1 MRIVPSLVAFAIVGS
16 ASAAFFALTVPTE
29 VQSPGTQQ
37 GEVVSLERSP
47 NCLGCHGYY
56 DPDVSPSDTW
66 SGGMMAHSGRD
77 PLFWAAVAIAEQDFD
92 GVGDLCIRCHSPAGW
107 LDNRSTPTDGSAL
120 LDQEDGGGVECM
132 LCHRLVNPDGSEH
145 LGTQNSPFEANTGG
159 TNPEAY
165 LGGGMFVLAD
175 TVDRYGPYDTTFTA
189 PHGSQQ
195 SNYHRSSDLCGTC
208 HDVSNPVVGD
218 LAHNNGAMDD
228 LPSGSFS
235 GVLGA
240 PVDDK
245 AAFNNKPHAYG
256 VVERTFSEHKA
267 SGFDEIAVSSF
278 NTLPAPLQNGI
289 MQTAYDA
296 AQLAGLGGDFEDGT
310 TRYYTCQTCHMRP
323 VEARGSATASPIRKD
338 MAVHDLTGGNTRVGD
353 MIIDMDAR
361 GQLVL
366 GSGLTQRDKAN
377 IDAAAE
383 RAREMLQGA
392 AKLEVVGNTVK
403 VYNLTGHKLTSGY
416 PEGRRMWL
424 NIRWFDA
431 NDNMIREDGK
441 YGRLTVAYGG
451 RTYQVESL
459 LDLHDPN
466 TKIYEVHGGLTQE
479 WAAQLVSIGTDPNI
493 PLSFDRITGAVQ
505 QTLGGLAVQPP
516 GTTAES
522 LHFALNNVVLS
533 DNRIPPYN
541 MDYDEALIRNCLP
554 VPATQYGNPG
564 PGGKFNYWDEFT
576 MNPPAGADRATI
588 RLVYQITSWEY
599 LSFLFLAND
608 GSVTH
613 LKDTGKDLIRSWFR
627 TGMARPEVMA
637 TATW

>member
-1 MRIVPSLVAFAIVGS
+1 MSSAFPRTPF
-16 ASAAFFALTVPTE
+16 AAVI
-29 VQSPGTQQ
+29 QSPAR
-37 GEVVSLERSP
+37 RS
-47 NCLGCHGYY
+47 
-56 DPDVSPSDTW
+56 
-66 SGGMMAHSGRD
+66 AR
-77 PLFWAAVAIAEQDFD
+77 
-92 GVGDLCIRCHSPAGW
+92 R
-107 LDNRSTPTDGSAL
+107 
-120 LDQEDGGGVECM
+120 
-132 LCHRLVNPDGSEH
+132 
-145 LGTQNSPFEANTGG
+145 
-159 TNPEAY
+159 
-165 LGGGMFVLAD
+165 
-175 TVDRYGPYDTTFTA
+175 A
-189 PHGSQQ
+189 P
-195 SNYHRSSDLCGTC
+195 
-208 HDVSNPVVGD
+208 P
-218 LAHNNGAMDD
+218 
-228 LPSGSFS
+228 
-235 GVLGA
+235 
-240 PVDDK
+240 
-245 AAFNNKPHAYG
+245 
-256 VVERTFSEHKA
+256 
-267 SGFDEIAVSSF
+267 
-278 NTLPAPLQNGI
+278 TLPAPLQNGI

-323 VEARGSATASPIRKD
+323 VEARGSASASPIRKD